1 VETELANLRPY
12 RRESPSTEITRR
24 LLDYLLSGSVELG
37 QKIPPERQLAGALGV
52 GRSAVREAI
61 KSLSLLGL
69 LDVRQGDGTYLSRS
83 SSDLLPRV
91 IEWGMLLEQPYVAD
105 LIEARE
111 RLEPIVAELAAER
124 RSEEDVEALRA
135 LVAEMEAATD
145 DIDRYVDADTAFH
158 LKIAEAA
165 GNAVFR
171 NQLSG
176 IRELLRTWAKS
187 VLEAA
192 GETESS
198 LAMHK
203 PILEAIEGKDA
214 TGAERA
220 MAAHM
225 ERAGRRLREALGGRP
240 MKAGTTQSG

>member
-1 VETELANLRPY
+1 MPY
-12 RRESPSTEITRR
+12 RRESSSTEITRR

-111 RLEPIVAELAAER
+111 EMEPIVARLAAER
-124 RSEEDVEALRA
+124 RSAGDVEALRA

-145 DIDRYVDADTAFH
+145 DIGRYVDADTAFH
-158 LKIAEAA
+158 LKLAEAA
-165 GNAVFR
+165 GNALFR

-203 PILEAIEGKDA
+203 PILEAVERRDA
-214 TGAERA
+214 HAAELA
-220 MAAHM
+220 MTAHM
-225 ERAGRRLREALGGRP
+225 ERASRRLRDALGGRP
-240 MKAGTTQSG
+240 HKAAAN

>member
-1 VETELANLRPY
+1 MPY

-111 RLEPIVAELAAER
+111 KMEPIVAALAAER
-124 RSEEDVEALRA
+124 RSAEDVEALRG
-135 LVAEMEAATD
+135 LVAEMEAATG

-158 LKIAEAA
+158 LRIAEAA

-176 IRELLRTWAKS
+176 IRELLRTWAKR

-203 PILEAIEGKDA
+203 PILEAVDRKDA
-214 TGAERA
+214 HAAERA
-220 MAAHM
+220 MTAHM
-225 ERAGRRLREALGGRP
+225 ERASRRLREALGGRP
-240 MKAGTTQSG
+240 QKAVAT

>member
-1 VETELANLRPY
+1 MPY
-12 RRESPSTEITRR
+12 RRESSSTEITRR

-52 GRSAVREAI
+52 GRTAVREAI
-61 KSLSLLGL
+61 KTLSLLGL

-91 IEWGMLLEQPYVAD
+91 IEWGMLLEQPHLTD

-111 RLEPIVAELAAER
+111 EMEPIVARLAAER
-124 RSEEDVEALRA
+124 RSAEDVEALRA
-135 LVAEMEAATD
+135 LVAEMEAARG
-145 DIDRYVDADTAFH
+145 DIGRYVDADTAFH
-158 LKIAEAA
+158 LRLAEAA

-203 PILEAIEGKDA
+203 PILEAVERKDA
-214 TGAERA
+214 KAAERA
-220 MAAHM
+220 MTAHM
-225 ERAGRRLREALGGRP
+225 ERAGRRLREALGGHPR
-240 MKAGTTQSG
+240 KAPGTQSGPRPKR